1 MKTSEK
7 DSGVIYTAKC
17 VRCGRMTH
25 RNEPFVDGTAIEHA
39 STSVDHNGL
48 TASYACH
55 GVFVSIM
62 GRTVEESRSI
72 AAEYR
77 SRQRRLIG

>member
-1 MKTSEK
+1 MVNQRK
-7 DSGVIYTAKC
+7 Y
-17 VRCGRMTH
+17 
-25 RNEPFVDGTAIEHA
+25 
-39 STSVDHNGL
+39 
-48 TASYACH
+48 